1 MPRVVLDPNVLV
13 SALISPLGVPA
24 TILSRWTEGWFDLVV
39 SPALLAELER
49 ALAYPK
55 IGRHASREECSR
67 YVQQLRSNA
76 TVAEDPAEIP
86 PVVRDDPADDYLIAL
101 VRTAEVDALVTGDAH
116 LLGLIDP
123 PVRVVRPQQFLSL
136 LDRL

>member
-13 SALISPLGVPA
+13 SALISPLGTPA
-24 TILSRWTEGWFDLVV
+24 AILSRWIEGWFDLVV

-49 ALAYPK
+49 ALAYTK
-55 IGRHASREECSR
+55 IGRYATREDCAR
-67 YVQQLRSNA
+67 YVEHLRSNA
-76 TVAEDPAEIP
+76 TLAEDPAAVP
-86 PVVRDDPADDYLIAL
+86 PAVTDDPGDDYLIAL

-116 LLGLIDP
+116 LLGLTDP